1 MNACII
7 IPARWGS
14 TRFPGKALAKIDGK
28 TLIQR
33 VWELAKKVKNAQ
45 EVWIATDD
53 ERIQKH
59 CGEFGAKVVMTNAD
73 CKNGTERVLDAIR
86 RLKFDA
92 KTYINFQGDAV
103 LTPPYIVEAVIEK
116 MLGDPNAQIATAA
129 FKLSVPQLE
138 HLKKAKAN
146 SKTSG
151 TTVTFDK
158 KGRAL
163 YFSRNIIPSLEGNP
177 NATVYEHIGLY
188 AYTREALEDFMSKPA
203 SALEEAEALEQLR
216 ALENGIAIDV
226 VLVDLKGKTLWAVDT
241 PADVTITEDII
252 RREGEI
258 G

>member
-1 MNACII
+1 MDACII

-14 TRFPGKALAKIDGK
+14 TRFPGKALASIAGK

-45 EVWIATDD
+45 NVFVATDD
-53 ERIQKH
+53 ERIKKH
-59 CGEFGAKVVMTNAD
+59 CEGFGAKVIMTGLD

-86 RLKFDA
+86 RLKMDA
-92 KTYINFQGDAV
+92 KVYVNFQGDAV
-103 LTPPYIVEAVIEK
+103 LTSPHIAQAVIEK
-116 MLGDPNAQIATAA
+116 MLKDSGCKIATAA
-129 FKLSVPQLE
+129 FQLSGEQLE
-138 HLKKAKAN
+138 NLKKAKAN

-163 YFSRNIIPSLEGNP
+163 YFSRSLIPSLEGKST
-177 NATVYEHIGLY
+177 ACVYEHIGLY
-188 AYTREALEDFMSKPA
+188 AYTREALEEFMSKPP

-216 ALENGIAIDV
+216 ALENGMPIDV
-226 VLVDLKGKTLWAVDT
+226 VVVELKGRTLWAVDT
-241 PADVTITEDII
+241 PSDVTIVENLL

-258 G
+258 T